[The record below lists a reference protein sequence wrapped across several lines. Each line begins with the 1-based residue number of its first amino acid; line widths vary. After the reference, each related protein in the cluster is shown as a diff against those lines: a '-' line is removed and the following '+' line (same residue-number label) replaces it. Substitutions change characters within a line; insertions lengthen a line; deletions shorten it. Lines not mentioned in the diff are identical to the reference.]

1 MIALEQ
7 AQTDAISQIE
17 SEYRKL
23 MHEKEFEKEKLEQ
36 ERDQLLVEEDERM
49 KALQKAVD
57 EQEQERELI
66 NREKMR
72 LIDLEE
78 QHKKVNTGV

>member
-78 QHKKVNTGV
+78 QHKKVNRGV